1 MTSDVDRRSEL
12 ARTGGRNHAVLE
24 RGIFLDGAAQP
35 IGEAT
40 LTITHPGDGRL
51 VGRVTRSGADDVDRA
66 VRSAHEAFLQWRA
79 LGYAARGKVVAAGA
93 EALHAH
99 VDELV
104 PLLVAEQGKTLR
116 EARLELHKA
125 AETLEHHA
133 GLAKE
138 VRAAYVHG
146 LDPGVDGRVLRKP
159 FGVVAA
165 IVPWN
170 FPTTL
175 LANKLGPALV
185 TGNTVVAKPADTTP
199 FTTLR
204 LAEILTEAGVP
215 PGVLN
220 VVTGTGPEA
229 GEALITHPL
238 TRKIGF
244 TGSTATGERVMTLAA
259 RGCTRVTLELGGSD
273 PMIICD
279 DADLARAASAGAMG
293 RFYNCGQACLAI
305 KRVYV
310 FESVADEVIEAV
322 AAKAA
327 RLRIGL
333 GTDETSQ
340 IGPMHTER
348 QRAIME
354 DQIARTLAGGGEVV
368 AGGGRPDDP
377 ALAAGWF
384 HEPTV
389 IVDPPHDSPMA
400 QEEVFGPALPIWRV
414 RDFDEALR
422 LANDSPFGL
431 GSSVWTT
438 DLDRAERAA
447 AEIDAG
453 YTWINS
459 PTKVYDEL
467 PFGGVGASGYG
478 KEHGSEAFDHY
489 TDQKSVV
496 VKRWS

>member
-1 MTSDVDRRSEL
+1 MSAT
-12 ARTGGRNHAVLE
+12 AATALE
-24 RGIFLDGAAQP
+24 RGVFVDGAARP
-35 IGEAT
+35 IAGAT
-40 LTITHPGDGRL
+40 LEITNPGTGEL
-51 VGRVTRSGADDVDRA
+51 VGSVTRADADAVDEA
-66 VRSAHEAFLQWRA
+66 VRSAHGAFAEWSRR
-79 LGYAARGKVVAAGA
+79 GYAERGAILHAGA
-93 EALHAH
+93 QALADH
-99 VDELV
+99 VEELA
-104 PLLVAEQGKTLR
+104 PGLVAEQGKTMR
-116 EARLELHKA
+116 EARIELRKA
-125 AETLEHHA
+125 AETLEHYA

-146 LDPGVDGRVLRKP
+146 LDPGVDGRVLRRP
-159 FGVVAA
+159 LGVVAA

-175 LANKLGPALV
+175 LSNKLGPALV
-185 TGNTVVAKPADTTP
+185 CGNTVVAKPADTTP

-229 GEALITHPL
+229 GEALVTHPL
-238 TRKIGF
+238 TRKVAF
-244 TGSTATGERVMTLAA
+244 TGSTPTGERVAALAA
-259 RGCTRVTLELGGSD
+259 RGCKRVTLELGGSD

-279 DADLARAASAGAMG
+279 DADLKKAASAAAMG

-310 FESVADEVIEAV
+310 FASVADEVIEAIV
-322 AAKAA
+322 AKAKK
-327 RLRIGL
+327 LRVGL
-333 GTDETSQ
+333 GTDDDAQ
-340 IGPMHTER
+340 LGPMHSRR
-348 QRAIME
+348 QRELME
-354 DQIARTLAGGGEVV
+354 DQIARTLERGGEVL

-377 ALAAGWF
+377 RLANGWF

-389 IVDPPHDSPMA
+389 VVDPPHDSPMA

-414 RDFDEALR
+414 AGFDEALR

-438 DLDRAERAA
+438 NLDRAERAA

-478 KEHGSEAFDHY
+478 KEHGSEAFDYY
-489 TDQKSVV
+489 TDCKSVV
-496 VKRWS
+496 VKRGGT